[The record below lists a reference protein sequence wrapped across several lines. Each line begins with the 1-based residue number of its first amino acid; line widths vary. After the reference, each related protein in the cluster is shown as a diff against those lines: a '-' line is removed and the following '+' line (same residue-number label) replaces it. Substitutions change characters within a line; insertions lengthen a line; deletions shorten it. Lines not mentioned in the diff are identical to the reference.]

1 MKTRN
6 KVNYFVI
13 LVTFITMLKTIQK
26 FVLIGFGLWINL
38 GFAQSK
44 MYFTNGIHKQKIPFE
59 FHHNLIII
67 PMEVNGVE
75 LNFILDTGASK
86 TVIFTLNERDSLV
99 LNNTQN
105 VELRGMGT
113 GEPIQAI
120 LSEQN
125 NTKLGHI
132 IGVDQTIYMVYDEH
146 FDFSSKVGMTIHG
159 IIGYE
164 FLKNFVTTIDF
175 TKKLII
181 VENTSHFKI
190 PESKKFSKLD
200 LTFHQNKPYLD
211 GKIKLPGSLEFDA
224 KMLIDTGNSDAL
236 WVFEDH
242 EKNVLCPTPYFIDYL
257 GEGLSGSIE
266 GKRTKIQSFQFG
278 EYKFENPTIAF
289 LDSTATTYARVFEE
303 RNGSI
308 GNQIINR
315 FKIILDYPNKTLYL
329 KKNNTFSQEF
339 RYNRTG
345 IELSYFGKVLVEN
358 KVLPSENNYTNHEN
372 ENGHVVSFM
381 IDYEYEFKPLYGI
394 YKIRKD
400 SPADVAGLKVND
412 MLYSIDGK
420 LAHELE
426 LEEINHI
433 FQGDIGRNLTIQVD
447 RNGIRYT
454 FKLQLKDLL

>member
-1 MKTRN
+1 MN
-6 KVNYFVI
+6 
-13 LVTFITMLKTIQK
+13 KTIQK
-26 FVLIGFGLWINL
+26 FILIGFGLWLNI
-38 GFAQSK
+38 GFAQSS
-44 MYFTNGIHKQKIPFE
+44 MFFTNGIQKQKIHFE

-67 PMEVNGVE
+67 PMEVNGIE
-75 LNFILDTGASK
+75 LNFVLDTGASK

-105 VELRGMGT
+105 VELRGIGT

-120 LSEQN
+120 LSEKN
-125 NTKLGHI
+125 NTKIGNI
-132 IGVDQTIYMVYDEH
+132 IGVNQTIYMVYDEH

-164 FLKNFVTTIDF
+164 FLKNFVTTIDY
-175 TKKLII
+175 TNKLIL
-181 VENTSHFKI
+181 VEISSHFKT
-190 PESKKFSKLD
+190 PKSKKYSRLD

-211 GKIKLPGSLEFDA
+211 GKIKLPGSSEFDV

-236 WVFEDH
+236 WIFEDH
-242 EKNVLCPTPYFIDYL
+242 KKNVLCPTPFFVDYL

-289 LDSTATTYARVFEE
+289 LDSTATAYARVFEE

-308 GNQIINR
+308 GNQIMNR
-315 FKIILDYPNKTLYL
+315 FKIILDYPNKTIFL
-329 KKNNTFSQEF
+329 KKNKSFSKEF

-345 IELSYFGKVLVEN
+345 IELSYFGKTLVQN
-358 KVLPSENNYTNHEN
+358 KAIPSDNSYTNQS
-372 ENGHVVSFM
+372 NGHVIAFM
-381 IDYEYEFKPLYGI
+381 IDYVYEFKPLYGI

-420 LAHELE
+420 LAQEFE

-433 FQGDIGRNLTIQVD
+433 FQGDIGRYLTIQVD

-454 FKLQLKDLL
+454 YKLQLKDLL